1 MKKHLWTIC
10 FSTCLFAFTLY
21 VLLDTFVI
29 TRAWQTNITAIDTSF
44 IQSAV
49 PTDFVSTDDIAAESS
64 DIPLIS
70 AGAVNTIEAVQTDNP
85 APLPASNRP
94 GSRKKK
100 RSETAEPSENS
111 ITETVSASGTA
122 AGNSYDDGHIKISVQ
137 TYEVEGTAVYVADVQ
152 LSSIEYL
159 KTAFAYDT

>member
-1 MKKHLWTIC
+1 MRRVKKMKKHLWTIC

-49 PTDFVSTDDIAAESS
+49 QTDFVSTDDDIPAESS

-100 RSETAEPSENS
+100 RRETAEPSENS

-122 AGNSYDDGHIKISVQ
+122 AGNSYDVGRILRTFKIKKNV
-137 TYEVEGTAVYVADVQ
+137 EVTDNGK
-152 LSSIEYL
+152 III
-159 KTAFAYDT
+159 